1 MAEDIKLEATVPIS
15 APDTPQW
22 SLLGTVTWEPPTYDR
37 NIGLMDAPF
46 SPDQIGRLR
55 RLADAH
61 GWGVLELEAK
71 DPDVSAEIARCEIL
85 CGYFPKRLL
94 KQAKALRWLHLPS
107 AGADR
112 YTDESI
118 YPHKNVTLTC
128 SSGAFGTA
136 IAEQL
141 LMGTLMLL
149 RRMPEYQKQQRE
161 KVWGRVGPLGF
172 LRGSTVLVLGTGDLG
187 GTFGDYCAHLGAIV
201 HGVNRSGV
209 SEKTCFAAVH
219 PVTALSDVV
228 QGADVVAACLPLT
241 AETAGLIDQEILFNM
256 KPGSIFLNVGRG
268 KTVNQDD
275 LIAALRQGPIAGAML
290 DVFAEEPLPPDS
302 PLWDMEQ
309 VIITPHISGSDLD
322 ADNAAAIFSIFC
334 DNLTRYFAKKPL
346 RNIVDKAKGYS
357 IRQ

>member
-1 MAEDIKLEATVPIS
+1 MPYGDVT
-15 APDTPQW
+15 
-22 SLLGTVTWEPPTYDR
+22 GTFVFERPAYEH
-37 NIGLMDAPF
+37 NIGLMGAPF
-46 SPDQIGRLR
+46 SPDQIGRLT
-55 RLADAH
+55 RLAKAH
-61 GWGVLELEAK
+61 DWGVLQLDAK

-85 CGYFPKRLL
+85 CGYFPKDLL
-94 KQAKALRWLHLPS
+94 GQAKTLRWLHLPS

-112 YTDESI
+112 YTDERI
-118 YPHKNVTLTC
+118 YPHENVTLTC
-128 SSGAFGTA
+128 SSGAFGAA

-161 KVWGRVGPLGF
+161 KVWSRVGPLRF
-172 LRGSTVLVLGTGDLG
+172 LRGSSVLVLGTGNLG

-201 HGVNRSGV
+201 HGVNRSGA
-209 SEKTCFAAVH
+209 SEKPCFAAVY

-228 QGADVVAACLPLT
+228 QGADIVAACLPLT
-241 AETAGLIDQEILFNM
+241 PETEGLIDQDILFNM
-256 KPGSIFLNVGRG
+256 KPGAIFLNVGRG
-268 KTVNQDD
+268 KTVNQRD

-334 DNLTRYFAKKPL
+334 DNLTRYFAQKPL
-346 RNIVDKAKGYS
+346 NNIVDKAKGYS

>member
-1 MAEDIKLEATVPIS
+1 MSSDAAVPVPRGDVI
-15 APDTPQW
+15 
-22 SLLGTVTWEPPTYDR
+22 GTFIFKPPAYDHY
-37 NIGLMDAPF
+37 IGLMGTPF
-46 SPDQIGRLR
+46 SPDQIGRLYS
-55 RLADAH
+55 LAKAH

-71 DPDVSAEIARCEIL
+71 DPDVLAEIARCEIL
-85 CGYFPKRLL
+85 CGYFPKKLL
-94 KQAKALRWLHLPS
+94 KKATTLRWLHLPS

-118 YPHKNVTLTC
+118 YPHENVTLTC

-172 LRGSTVLVLGTGDLG
+172 LRGSTVLILGTGDLG

-209 SEKTCFAAVH
+209 SEKPCFAAVH
-219 PVTALSDVV
+219 PVTALSDAV

-241 AETAGLIDQEILFNM
+241 SETAGLIDQEILFNM

-268 KTVNQDD
+268 KTVNQKD

-322 ADNAAAIFSIFC
+322 EANTAAIFSIFC
-334 DNLTRYFAKKPL
+334 DNLTRYFAQKPL

-357 IRQ
+357 LSKGF